1 MEFIT
6 KCLLVGEPAERARGW
21 IDDIRKAWPTFFMRT
36 RNVSGKILRGLYIA
50 FLGHV
55 CGV

>member
-1 MEFIT
+1 MEFHNEVF
-6 KCLLVGEPAERARGW
+6 VGRRATGASHM

-36 RNVSGKILRGLYIA
+36 CNVSGKILRGLYIA